1 MGVETTNPEYD
12 KFVSKWKRC
21 RDTAAGQDAVHE
33 AGELYLPRLKDQEWD
48 DYCAYKTRAGFFN
61 ATWRTIAGLQGMLFR
76 KPPVITVPASV
87 EPLLSSVSESAQ
99 PLQIFALEVVEEC
112 LTVGRAGILV
122 DYPMIAEEGV
132 TQADAILL
140 NLRPTLSLYETESI
154 INWKEETF
162 ASQKVLTRV
171 ILKEDRGVAD
181 PDDEFSEKC
190 EPIYRVLDLVNGI
203 YRVRLFAKLDDSPDS
218 ARFVQ
223 EGEDL
228 FPKLNNQPLDF
239 IPFFFLG
246 VDDAD
251 ACPDDP
257 PLIDLV
263 DLNLSHY
270 RTNADYEH
278 GCHFTGL
285 PTGWIVGHTLD
296 QGDRI
301 YLGSQNMLVFPSPDT
316 KVGFLEF
323 SGAGLKCLSDNLE
336 RKEKQMAILGARML
350 EAQKKGIEATNTL
363 MLRQAG
369 ETSLL
374 ASMAQSISISMQ
386 KALQVFSDWAG
397 GSGEVIFELNRD
409 FFPKTLAPAE
419 LTALV
424 TSWQYGA
431 ISKET
436 LFENLKQAEV
446 ISDTKTFEEQ
456 ETEISNAAPTLAG
469 GMDQTQQGVG
479 NGV

>member
-12 KFVSKWKRC
+12 KFASKWKRC
-21 RDTAAGQDAVHE
+21 RDAAEGQDAIHE
-33 AGELYLPRLKDQEWD
+33 AGELYLPRLKDQDWD
-48 DYCAYKTRAGFFN
+48 DYSAYKTRAGFFN

-76 KPPVITVPASV
+76 KPPVVTVPASV
-87 EPLLSSVSESAQ
+87 EPLLDSVSEDAQ
-99 PLQIFALEVVEEC
+99 PLQIFALEAVEEC

-122 DYPMIAEEGV
+122 DYPVVAEEGV
-132 TQADAILL
+132 TQADAILR

-154 INWKEETF
+154 VNWKKETIT
-162 ASQKVLTRV
+162 SQEVLTRV
-171 ILKEDRGVAD
+171 VLKEDRTVVD
-181 PDDEFSEKC
+181 PDDEFSEKI
-190 EPIYRVLDLVNGI
+190 EPIYRVLDLVSGV
-203 YRVRLFAKLDDSPDS
+203 YRVRLFVLSS
-218 ARFVQ
+218 ADGEQFVQ

-228 FPKLNNQPLDF
+228 FPKMNNQPLDF
-239 IPFFFLG
+239 IPFYFLG
-246 VDDAD
+246 VDDAE

-285 PTGWIVGHTLD
+285 PTGWITGHTME
-296 QGDRI
+296 QGEKI

-336 RKEKQMAILGARML
+336 RKERQMAILGARML
-350 EAQKKGIEATNTL
+350 ESQKKAAEATDTA
-363 MLRQAG
+363 MLHRAG
-369 ETSLL
+369 EASLL
-374 ASMAQSISISMQ
+374 ASMAQSISISIQ

-397 GSGEVIFELNRD
+397 GSGEVNFELNRD
-409 FFPKTLAPAE
+409 FFPTTMDSAQ

-424 TSWQYGA
+424 QSWQYGA

-436 LFENLKQAEV
+436 LFENLKQAEI
-446 ISDTKTFEEQ
+446 ISDAKTFENQ
-456 ETEISNAAPTLAG
+456 EVEIANAAPTLAS
-469 GMDQTQQGVG
+469 GMGLTGQA
-479 NGV
+479 

>member
-12 KFVSKWKRC
+12 KLAPKWQRC
-21 RDTAAGQDAVHE
+21 RDAAAGQDAVHE
-33 AGELYLPRLKDQEWD
+33 AGELYLPKLKDQEWE

-76 KPPVITVPASV
+76 KPPVVEVPASV
-87 EPLLSSVSESAQ
+87 KPLLASITESAQ
-99 PLQIFALEVVEEC
+99 PLQIFALEIVEEC

-122 DYPMIAEEGV
+122 DYPVVADEGA
-132 TQADAILL
+132 TQADAILR
-140 NLRPTLSLYETESI
+140 NLRPTMSLYKTESI
-154 INWKEETF
+154 VNWKEETLT
-162 ASQKVLTRV
+162 SQKVLTRV
-171 ILKEDRGVAD
+171 ILKEDRATPD
-181 PDDEFSEKC
+181 PEDEFAEKC
-190 EPIYRVLDLVNGI
+190 ETIYRVLDLLNGA
-203 YRVRLFAKLDDSPDS
+203 YRIRIFIPTANNSS
-218 ARFVQ
+218 QFVQ

-228 FPKLNNQPLDF
+228 FPKMNNQPLGF
-239 IPFFFLG
+239 IPFYFLG
-246 VDDAD
+246 VDDAE

-263 DLNLSHY
+263 DVNLSHY

-285 PTGWIVGHTLD
+285 PTGWISGHTMELD
-296 QGDRI
+296 EKI
-301 YLGSQNMLVFPSPDT
+301 YLGSQSMLVFPNPDT

-323 SGAGLKCLSDNLE
+323 SGAGLKCLSENLE
-336 RKEKQMAILGARML
+336 RKEQQMAILGARML
-350 EAQKKGIEATNTL
+350 EGQKKAAEATDTAKIH
-363 MLRQAG
+363 RAG
-369 ETSLL
+369 ESSML

-409 FFPKTLAPAE
+409 FFPANLDPGQ

-436 LFENLKQAEV
+436 LFENLKQAEIV
-446 ISDTKTFEEQ
+446 SDTKTFEDQ
-456 ETEISNAAPTLAG
+456 ETEIANAAPTLTG
-469 GMDQTQQGVG
+469 GTDQTPTGA
-479 NGV
+479 

>member
-12 KFVSKWKRC
+12 KFASKWKRC
-21 RDTAAGQDAVHE
+21 RDAAEGQDAIHE
-33 AGELYLPRLKDQEWD
+33 AGELYLPRLKDQDWD
-48 DYCAYKTRAGFFN
+48 DYSAYKTRAGFFN

-76 KPPVITVPASV
+76 KPPVVTVPASV
-87 EPLLSSVSESAQ
+87 EPLLDSVSENAQ
-99 PLQIFALEVVEEC
+99 PLQIFALEAVEEC

-122 DYPMIAEEGV
+122 DYPVVAEEGV
-132 TQADAILL
+132 TQADAILR

-154 INWKEETF
+154 VNWKKETIT
-162 ASQKVLTRV
+162 SQEVLTRV
-171 ILKEDRGVAD
+171 VLKEDRAVVD
-181 PDDEFSEKC
+181 PDDEFSEKI
-190 EPIYRVLDLVNGI
+190 EPIYRVLDLVGGV
-203 YRVRLFAKLDDSPDS
+203 YRVRLFVLSS
-218 ARFVQ
+218 ADGEQFVQ

-228 FPKLNNQPLDF
+228 FPKMNNQPLNF
-239 IPFFFLG
+239 IPFYFIG
-246 VDDAD
+246 VDDAE

-285 PTGWIVGHTLD
+285 PTGWITGHTME
-296 QGDRI
+296 QGEKI

-336 RKEKQMAILGARML
+336 RKERQMAILGARML
-350 EAQKKGIEATNTL
+350 ESQKKAAEATDTA
-363 MLRQAG
+363 MLHRAG
-369 ETSLL
+369 EASLL

-397 GSGEVIFELNRD
+397 GSGEVNFELNRD
-409 FFPKTLAPAE
+409 FFPTTMDSAQ

-424 TSWQYGA
+424 QSWQYGA

-436 LFENLKQAEV
+436 LFENLKQAEI
-446 ISDTKTFEEQ
+446 ISDTKTFENQ
-456 ETEISNAAPTLAG
+456 EVEIANAAPTLAS
-469 GMDQTQQGVG
+469 GVG
-479 NGV
+479 LTGQA

>member
-12 KFVSKWKRC
+12 KLAPKWKRC
-21 RDTAAGQDAVHE
+21 RDAAEGQDAVHE

-76 KPPVITVPASV
+76 KPPVVVVPASV
-87 EPLLSSVSESAQ
+87 EPLLVSISESAQ
-99 PLQIFALEVVEEC
+99 SLQIFALEVVEEC
-112 LTVGRAGILV
+112 LIVGRAGILV
-122 DYPMIAEEGV
+122 DYPVVLEEGA
-132 TQADAILL
+132 TQADALL
-140 NLRPTLSLYETESI
+140 RNLRPTFSLYETESI
-154 INWKEETF
+154 VNWKEKTIDAQE
-162 ASQKVLTRV
+162 VLTRV
-171 ILKEDRGVAD
+171 VLKEDREAVD
-181 PDDEFSEKC
+181 PDDEFSEKRTSV
-190 EPIYRVLDLVNGI
+190 YRVLDLVNGI
-203 YRVRLFAKLDDSPDS
+203 YRVRLFVKTDDSPDGNQ
-218 ARFVQ
+218 FVQ

-228 FPKLNNQPLDF
+228 FPKMNNQPLGF

-246 VDDAD
+246 VDDAE

-285 PTGWIVGHTLD
+285 PTGWIAGHTME
-296 QGDRI
+296 QGEKI
-301 YLGSQNMLVFPSPDT
+301 YLGSQSMLVFPSPDT
-316 KVGFLEF
+316 TVGFLEF

-336 RKEKQMAILGARML
+336 RKEKQMAVLGARML
-350 EAQKKGIEATNTL
+350 ETQKKGIEATDTL

-374 ASMAQSISISMQ
+374 SSMAQSISISLQ

-456 ETEISNAAPTLAG
+456 ETEIANAAPTLAG
-469 GMDQTQQGVG
+469 SADPTQPEGV
-479 NGV
+479 

>member
-12 KFVSKWKRC
+12 KFASKWKRC
-21 RDTAAGQDAVHE
+21 RDAAEGQDAIHE
-33 AGELYLPRLKDQEWD
+33 AGELYLPRLKDQDWD
-48 DYCAYKTRAGFFN
+48 DYSAYKTRAGFFN

-76 KPPVITVPASV
+76 KPPVVTVPASV
-87 EPLLSSVSESAQ
+87 EPLLDSVSEDAQ
-99 PLQIFALEVVEEC
+99 PLQIFALEAVEEC

-122 DYPMIAEEGV
+122 DYPVVAEEGV
-132 TQADAILL
+132 TQADAILR

-154 INWKEETF
+154 VNWKKETIT
-162 ASQKVLTRV
+162 SQEVLTRV
-171 ILKEDRGVAD
+171 VLKEDRTVVD
-181 PDDEFSEKC
+181 PDDEFSKKM
-190 EPIYRVLDLVNGI
+190 EPIYRVLDLVSGV
-203 YRVRLFAKLDDSPDS
+203 YRVRLFVLSS
-218 ARFVQ
+218 ADGEQFVQ

-228 FPKLNNQPLDF
+228 FPKMNNQPLDF
-239 IPFFFLG
+239 IPFYFLG
-246 VDDAD
+246 VDDAE

-285 PTGWIVGHTLD
+285 PTGWITGHTME
-296 QGDRI
+296 QGEKI

-316 KVGFLEF
+316 KLAFLEF

-336 RKEKQMAILGARML
+336 RKERQMAILGARML
-350 EAQKKGIEATNTL
+350 ESQKKAAEATDTA
-363 MLRQAG
+363 MLHRAG
-369 ETSLL
+369 EASLL

-397 GSGEVIFELNRD
+397 GSGEVNFELNRD
-409 FFPKTLAPAE
+409 FFPTTMDSAQLM
-419 LTALV
+419 ALV
-424 TSWQYGA
+424 QSWQYGA

-436 LFENLKQAEV
+436 LFENLKQAEIV
-446 ISDTKTFEEQ
+446 SDNKTFEDQ
-456 ETEISNAAPTLAG
+456 EVEIANAAPTLAS
-469 GMDQTQQGVG
+469 GMGLTGQA
-479 NGV
+479 

>member
-12 KFVSKWKRC
+12 KLAPKWQRC
-21 RDTAAGQDAVHE
+21 RDAAEGQDAVHE
-33 AGELYLPRLKDQEWD
+33 AGELYLPKLKDQEWD

-76 KPPVITVPASV
+76 KPPVVTVPASV
-87 EPLLSSVSESAQ
+87 APLLDSITESAQ

-122 DYPMIAEEGV
+122 DYPVVAEEGV
-132 TQADAILL
+132 TQADAILR
-140 NLRPTLSLYETESI
+140 NLRPTMSLYETETI
-154 INWKEETF
+154 VNWKEETLT
-162 ASQKVLTRV
+162 SQKVLTRV
-171 ILKEDRGVAD
+171 VLKEDRDTPD
-181 PDDEFSEKC
+181 PDDEFVEKC
-190 EPIYRVLDLVNGI
+190 ETIYRVLDLFEGK
-203 YRVRLFAKLDDSPDS
+203 YRIRLFIKNESAPDS
-218 ARFVQ
+218 EQFIQ

-228 FPKLNNQPLDF
+228 FPKMNNQPLGF
-239 IPFFFLG
+239 IPFYFLG
-246 VDDAD
+246 VDDAEP
-251 ACPDDP
+251 CPDDP

-263 DLNLSHY
+263 DVNLSHY

-285 PTGWIVGHTLD
+285 PTGWISGHTLE
-296 QGDRI
+296 QGDKI
-301 YLGSQNMLVFPSPDT
+301 YLGSQNMLVFPNPET

-323 SGAGLKCLSDNLE
+323 SGAGLKCLSENLE
-336 RKEKQMAILGARML
+336 RKERQMAILGARML
-350 EAQKKGIEATNTL
+350 EGQKKAAEATDTAKIH
-363 MLRQAG
+363 RAG
-369 ETSLL
+369 ESSML

-397 GSGEVIFELNRD
+397 GSGDVIFELNRD
-409 FFPKTLAPAE
+409 FFPANLDSSQ

-436 LFENLKQAEV
+436 LFENLKQAEIV
-446 ISDTKTFEEQ
+446 SDTKTFEEQ
-456 ETEISNAAPTLAG
+456 ETEIANAAPTLSG
-469 GMDQTQQGVG
+469 GMDQTQSTEV
-479 NGV
+479 